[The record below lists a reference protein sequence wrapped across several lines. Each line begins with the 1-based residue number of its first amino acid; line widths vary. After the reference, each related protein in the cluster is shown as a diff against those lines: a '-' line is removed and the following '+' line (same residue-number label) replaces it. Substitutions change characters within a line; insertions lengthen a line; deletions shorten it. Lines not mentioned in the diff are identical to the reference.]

1 MNKFKKVA
9 IILIATMCLACNNV
23 FAETKEINTAT
34 RVRKEAS
41 TESGIVTVLYPG
53 NDVEV
58 LSKDGEWSKIKR
70 GEFTGYVKT
79 EFLKELEDKDEE
91 IETANKVKN
100 ETKNEV
106 KNEVKN
112 TVKTENKVS
121 NTAINNTVTNNNNV
135 KNEVT
140 STESIIADTLQTL
153 PEGKIAIL
161 IKTDLNLLPNFFS
174 NSIIELDAGTELDI
188 VDEINNWYKVTTKD
202 GKEGWVLKS
211 KTTNKVLSSEPVENK
226 PVENVQDSKVED
238 KKEET
243 KNTETDRKENS
254 TSTSSVN
261 KKGVV
266 NVETANVR
274 KSASTSSDKV
284 GFLDYDDI
292 VTIVSEE
299 NDFYKIKTDNLEG
312 YVSKKLITIDD
323 EKVSSRSLAEERKEE
338 VLKKEAERKEQE
350 EQKENNVET
359 VNPEVKEEINTTA
372 EYSANGDSVANYARQ
387 FLGMKYVLGGK
398 TPETGF
404 DCAGF
409 TKYVYKNFGFTLG
422 TIASAQ
428 TTVGTDVTSMT
439 DLKVG
444 DLILFQNEEKTKI
457 GHTGVYLGNGEFIH
471 AANPDRGVVIDNLN
485 TSTYYNT
492 RFVIAKRIV

>member
-1 MNKFKKVA
+1 MNKIKKVA
-9 IILIATMCLACNNV
+9 IISIATMCLACNNV

-41 TESGIVTVLYPG
+41 KESGIVTVLYPG

-58 LSKDGEWSKIKR
+58 LSNDGEWSKIKR
-70 GEFTGYVKT
+70 GDYTGYVKT

-91 IETANKVKN
+91 IETTNKVKN
-100 ETKNEV
+100 EIKNEV
-106 KNEVKN
+106 KNEVKI
-112 TVKTENKVS
+112 ENKVT
-121 NTAINNTVTNNNNV
+121 NTAVNNTV

-140 STESIIADTLQTL
+140 NSDNIITDTLKTL

-161 IKTDLNLLPNFFS
+161 IKTELNVLPNFFS
-174 NSIIELDAGTELDI
+174 NSITELDAGTELNI
-188 VDEINNWYKVTTKD
+188 VDEINNWYKVSTSDETQ
-202 GKEGWVLKS
+202 GWILKS
-211 KTTNKVLSSEPVENK
+211 KTTNKVLNSEFVENTDESK
-226 PVENVQDSKVED
+226 NENENKTTEKVENNKVED
-238 KKEET
+238 KTNVSE
-243 KNTETDRKENS
+243 RKESS
-254 TSTSSVN
+254 TTVN
-261 KKGVV
+261 KKGIV

-292 VTIVSEE
+292 VNIISEE
-299 NDFYKIKTDNLEG
+299 NGFYKITTDKVNG
-312 YVSKKLITIDD
+312 YVSKTLITIDD
-323 EKVSSRSLAEERKEE
+323 EKISSRSLAEERKEE
-338 VLKKEAERKEQE
+338 VLRKEAERNKEE
-350 EQKENNVET
+350 KKENLVET
-359 VNPEVKEEINTTA
+359 AVPEVKEEINSTA

-409 TKYVYKNFGFTLG
+409 TKYVYKKFGYTLG

-428 TTVGTDVTSMT
+428 TTVGTDVTSMA